1 MENKKSPLTMFFELG
16 NKVTKG
22 DPIRKAEFD
31 YSFMWIL
38 FLSFVTLC
46 IRNWFYFFMT
56 WEINYIAWGFV
67 TMAIAWF
74 QYFGLGAFYHNM
86 KNMKAMY
93 KDKPQIIEDKELKE
107 DPINEMLGE
116 FENGR

>member
-1 MENKKSPLTMFFELG
+1 
-16 NKVTKG
+16 
-22 DPIRKAEFD
+22 
-31 YSFMWIL
+31 
-38 FLSFVTLC
+38 
-46 IRNWFYFFMT
+46 
-56 WEINYIAWGFV
+56 
-67 TMAIAWF
+67 
-74 QYFGLGAFYHNM
+74 M